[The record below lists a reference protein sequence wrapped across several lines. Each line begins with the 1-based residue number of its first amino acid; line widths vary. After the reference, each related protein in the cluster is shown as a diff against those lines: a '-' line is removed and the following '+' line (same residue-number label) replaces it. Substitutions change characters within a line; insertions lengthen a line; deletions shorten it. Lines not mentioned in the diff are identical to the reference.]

1 MVVFGHVADR
11 VGRSALYG
19 FEIIIVMAAIG
30 GAAFSSAGFMIHNG
44 ESSSLS
50 IYAALLFF
58 RFLLGLGIGAE
69 VRYYSFVFCQAS
81 LCDNSPSSSHQKITN
96 NLQDLHC

>member
-1 MVVFGHVADR
+1 MVIFGHVADR

-69 VRYYSFVFCQAS
+69 VRYF
-81 LCDNSPSSSHQKITN
+81 SSMFRQTTTATMLVLFPKIPVTLED
-96 NLQDLHC
+96 LQC